1 MTSYL
6 LDTNAFSMALTDDPR
21 LPKRAYTRMR
31 EADCLAVSVISFY
44 EIGQK
49 VRAGKWPEMAAY
61 VRRLEQRA
69 GSDGFDLIPLTA
81 TACLTASMLDW
92 RHRDPFDRMIAAVAL
107 LETLPV
113 ISSDRAFDRIGIERH
128 WST

>member
-21 LPKRAYTRMR
+21 LPEEAHARMR
-31 EADCLAVSVISFY
+31 EADRLAVSAVSFY

-49 VRAGKWPEMAAY
+49 VRLGKWPEMAAY
-61 VRRLEQRA
+61 VGRLEQRA
-69 GSDGFDLIPLTA
+69 GSDGYDLIPLTA
-81 TACLTASMLDW
+81 TACLHASMLDW
-92 RHRDPFDRMIAAVAL
+92 DHRDPFDRMIAAVAL

-113 ISSDRAFDRIGIERH
+113 ISSDQAFDRIGIERH
-128 WST
+128 WIT